1 MKAKGFVAVFAGCL
15 AWSITD
21 ADWHFSIR
29 RIDGRTHRPFIDFNG
44 KEVSATDVAKFLPN
58 WNSLQWTEIK
68 DSMSVKSE
76 SYGIDDEF
84 KVNVQSTEDGSKT
97 HIEVVDAFLEF
108 MRND

>member
-15 AWSITD
+15 ACSITD
-21 ADWHFSIR
+21 ADWRFSIR

-44 KEVSATDVAKFLPN
+44 KEVTASDVAKFLPN
-58 WNSLQWTEIK
+58 WNNLQWTEIK

-76 SYGIDDEF
+76 SYGKDVEF

-97 HIEVVDAFLEF
+97 HREVIDAFLEF